1 MADTN
6 TKAKAPAKSTRA
18 RKATAA
24 QTASVEAALADSPL
38 EMVAF
43 ADLADTEYNARIIP
57 HTPEEIASLAATIRA
72 VGILQNLIVINLPD
86 GRRGVVGGRGRMT
99 ATALLVQEGFI
110 TADQPFVPVKAIPE
124 ALAKDASYIEN
135 VQRKAMH
142 PAEQLISFR
151 ARAESGQTPA
161 QIADQL
167 GYSVRHVGRCLKL
180 ANLAPELIQ
189 ELAKDAITL
198 EQCQALSMEDSQ
210 ERQVQIWTAAK
221 QAYGNRS
228 PQIDWLRNQIV
239 NDSMTTDAPLFRFI
253 GLEAY
258 ETAGGVLRHDLFT
271 EENTGWADSH
281 LVRKIAQDKL
291 EREALRLQQGE
302 GWGWSLARIER
313 ISEYHPDNKTWCHRM
328 PEPDFTPEEQVRYEM
343 LSDAVDASE
352 NYDDENALQQQL
364 EDLEAAAVNRQL
376 TPEFKAGLGV
386 VVSINRCTGEL
397 EIQRAIGKVEKRPET
412 AANTAS
418 GSTATINTEQSGV
431 ITMRP
436 PVLRADS
443 YAATLVE
450 AMSSERTLAVQAV
463 LASTPGVAMAL
474 LTWKFCREV
483 FDGEWCT
490 NVQDPLRIN
499 LHEQTLVMRS
509 DAPSGE
515 EGAAWLAIQAR
526 QAELQAM
533 LPVNWKQDFTW
544 LLEWSDEDVR
554 KLLAFC
560 VATAVDGKQKRAN
573 SRTDRSPLETLE
585 TALNIDLYDWWQPT
599 AENYFSKITKDQIS
613 EAVHDAGFSGR
624 ARDLMKLKK
633 ADAAELAEATLAD
646 TRWVPDWMTRPQ
658 ATKAEDRTDTTDT
671 ATDTAHAA

>member
-24 QTASVEAALADSPL
+24 QTASVEAALAQSPL

-43 ADLADTEYNARIIP
+43 ADLADTEFNARLIP
-57 HTPEEIASLAATIRA
+57 HTQEEIESLATTIRA
-72 VGILQNLIVINLPD
+72 VGILQNLIVINLPG

-110 TADQPFVPVKAIPE
+110 TADQPFVPVKAIPVE
-124 ALAKDASYIEN
+124 LAKDASYIEN
-135 VQRKAMH
+135 MQRKAMH

-167 GYSVRHVGRCLKL
+167 GYSVRHVERCLKL

-189 ELAKDAITL
+189 ELAKDAINL
-198 EQCQALSMEDSQ
+198 EQCQALSLTDSH
-210 ERQVQIWTAAK
+210 ERQMEIWTSAK
-221 QAYGNRS
+221 SQYGHQSPSTGYLRS
-228 PQIDWLRNQIV
+228 KIV

-258 ETAGGVLRHDLFT
+258 EAQGGVLNRDLFS
-271 EENTGWADSH
+271 EEATGWADNY
-281 LVRKIAQDKL
+281 LVRKIALEKL
-291 EREALRLQQGE
+291 EREALRLQQEE

-313 ISEYHPDNKTWCHRM
+313 VSEYTPDNRTWCFRM
-328 PEPDFTPEEQVRYEM
+328 PEPDFSPEEQVRYET
-343 LSDAVDASE
+343 LSDAVEATD
-352 NYDDENALQQQL
+352 NYDDENELQQQL
-364 EDLEAAAVNRQL
+364 EDLEAAAVKRQL

-386 VVSINRCTGEL
+386 AVSVNRATGEL
-397 EIQRAIGKVEKRPET
+397 EVQRALGKVENRPET
-412 AANTAS
+412 AANTVS
-418 GSTATINTEQSGV
+418 GSTATNDSERSDV

-463 LASTPGVAMAL
+463 LASTPDVAMAL

-483 FDGEWCT
+483 FDGEWCM

-509 DAPSGE
+509 DAPSGI
-515 EGAAWLAIQAR
+515 EGKASQALLALQH
-526 QAELQAM
+526 ELQAT
-533 LPVNWKQDFTW
+533 LPANWKQDFTW
-544 LLEWSDEDVR
+544 LLDWSDDDVR

-573 SRTDRSPLETLE
+573 SRTDSSPLETLE
-585 TALNIDLYDWWQPT
+585 TALDIDLYDWWQPT
-599 AENYFSKITKDQIS
+599 AENYFRNITKDQIS

-633 ADAAELAEATLAD
+633 ADAAELAEDTLAD

-658 ATKAEDRTDTTDT
+658 AAKAEDRTDTTDT
-671 ATDTAHAA
+671 ATHTSHAA

>member
-24 QTASVEAALADSPL
+24 QTASVEAALAQSPL

-43 ADLADTEYNARIIP
+43 ADLADTEFNARLIP
-57 HTPEEIASLAATIRA
+57 HTQDEIESLAVTIKA

-99 ATALLVQEGFI
+99 ATALLVEQGFI
-110 TADQPFVPVKAIPE
+110 TADQPFVPVKAIPVE
-124 ALAKDASYIEN
+124 LANDASYIEN

-151 ARAESGQTPA
+151 TRAERGQTPA
-161 QIADQL
+161 QIADLL
-167 GYSVRHVGRCLKL
+167 GYSVRHVERTLKL

-189 ELAKDAITL
+189 ELARDAITL
-198 EQCQALSMEDSQ
+198 EQCQALSLTDSHEHQMEIWRSAKSQ
-210 ERQVQIWTAAK
+210 
-221 QAYGNRS
+221 YGDQSPSTGFLRS
-228 PQIDWLRNQIV
+228 KIV

-253 GLEAY
+253 GLDAY
-258 ETAGGVLRHDLFT
+258 KAEGGVLRQDLFT
-271 EENTGWADSH
+271 EENTGWADNH
-281 LVRKIAQDKL
+281 LVRKIALEKL
-291 EREALRLQQGE
+291 EREAQRLQQEE

-313 ISEYHPDNKTWCHRM
+313 VSEYHPDNKTWCFMM
-328 PEPDFTPEEQVRYEM
+328 PDPDFTPDEQVRYEI
-343 LSDAVDASE
+343 LSDAVDATD
-352 NYDDENALQQQL
+352 NYDDENDLQQQL

-386 VVSINRCTGEL
+386 AVSVNRATGEL
-397 EIQRAIGKVEKRPET
+397 EIQRALGKVEMT
-412 AANTAS
+412 STAAANTAS
-418 GSTATINTEQSGV
+418 GNTATNDSEQNGV

-436 PVLRADS
+436 PVQRADS
-443 YAATLVE
+443 YAVTLVE
-450 AMSSERTLAVQAV
+450 ALSSERTLAVQAV
-463 LASTPGVAMAL
+463 LASTPGVAIAL

-483 FDGEWCT
+483 FDGEWCS

-499 LHEQTLVMRS
+499 LHQQTLVLRS
-509 DAPSGE
+509 DAPSGL
-515 EGAAWLAIQAR
+515 EGKASQALLALQH
-526 QAELQAM
+526 ELQAT
-533 LPVNWKQDFTW
+533 LPANWKQDFTW
-544 LLEWSDEDVR
+544 LLNWSDEDVQ

-560 VATAVDGKQKRAN
+560 VATAVDGVQKRAN
-573 SRTDRSPLETLE
+573 SRTDSSPLETLE
-585 TALNIDLYDWWQPT
+585 TALDIDLYDWWQPT
-599 AENYFSKITKDQIS
+599 SGNYFRNITKDQIS

-633 ADAAELAEATLAD
+633 ADAAELAEDTLAD

-658 ATKAEDRTDTTDT
+658 ATKAEDSTD

>member
-24 QTASVEAALADSPL
+24 QTASVEAALAQSPL

-43 ADLADTEYNARIIP
+43 ADLADTEFNARLIP
-57 HTPEEIASLAATIRA
+57 HTQDEIESLATTIKA

-99 ATALLVQEGFI
+99 ATALLVEQGFI
-110 TADQPFVPVKAIPE
+110 TADQPFVPVKAIPVE
-124 ALAKDASYIEN
+124 LAKDASYIEN

-151 ARAESGQTPA
+151 TRAESGQTPA
-161 QIADQL
+161 QIADLL
-167 GYSVRHVGRCLKL
+167 GYSVRHVERTLKL

-189 ELAKDAITL
+189 ELAKDAMTL
-198 EQCQALSMEDSQ
+198 EHCKALSLENDQ
-210 ERQVQIWTAAK
+210 ARQVQIWHSAK
-221 QAYGNRS
+221 EVYGHAS
-228 PQIDWLRNQIV
+228 PQVNYLRNQIV
-239 NDSMTTDAPLFRFI
+239 KENITTEAPLFRFI
-253 GLEAY
+253 GLDAY
-258 ETAGGVLRHDLFT
+258 EAQGGVLNRDLFS
-271 EENTGWADSH
+271 EEATGWADTD
-281 LVRKIAQDKL
+281 LVRKIAQEKL
-291 EREALRLQQGE
+291 EREAQRLQQEE

-313 ISEYHPDNKTWCHRM
+313 VSEYHPDNKTWCFMM
-328 PEPDFTPEEQVRYEM
+328 PSPDFTPDEQVRYET

-352 NYDDENALQQQL
+352 NYDDENELQQQL
-364 EDLEAAAVNRQL
+364 EDFEAAAVNRQL

-397 EIQRAIGKVEKRPET
+397 EIQRAIGKVENKPET
-412 AANTAS
+412 AANTSS
-418 GSTATINTEQSGV
+418 GNTATNNTEQNGV
-431 ITMRP
+431 ITLRP

-450 AMSSERTLAVQAV
+450 ALSSERTLAVQAV
-463 LASTPGVAMAL
+463 LASTPKVAMAL
-474 LTWKFCREV
+474 LIWKFCREV
-483 FDGEWCT
+483 FDGEWCS

-499 LHEQTLVMRS
+499 LHEQTLGLQS
-509 DAPSGE
+509 HAPSGR
-515 EGAAWLAIQAR
+515 EGAAWLAIQAK

-533 LPVNWKQDFTW
+533 LPANWKQDFTW
-544 LLEWSDEDVR
+544 LLDWSDENVQ

-560 VATAVDGKQKRAN
+560 VATAVDGVQKRAN
-573 SRTDRSPLETLE
+573 SRTDSSPLETLE
-585 TALNIDLYDWWQPT
+585 TALDIDLYDWWQPT
-599 AENYFSKITKDQIS
+599 SGNYFRNITKDQIS

-633 ADAAELAEATLAD
+633 ADAAELAEDTLAD

-658 ATKAEDRTDTTDT
+658 ATKAEDSTD